1 MAETKIVIRASD
13 RTKAAFKSVQASM
26 AKVTRSVMSFKG
38 AIGVAIGVGGV
49 GALVKSSLDAV
60 DALAKKSDQLGVTTK
75 SLAGLHHA
83 TQLYTSAG
91 VGALDEALVK
101 ATKRLG
107 EFNATGGGAAAQ
119 WLKKLQLDTQQLA
132 ALSPDQ
138 LFLKYAEAIRGLND
152 RGQQM
157 AAMSALMGDESRQLI
172 GLIDAGSE
180 AINEATKRAEAYGLA
195 LNRVD
200 AAKIEAAND
209 ALFEAGQAVKG
220 VATTL
225 TVQLAPYIKVVAQR
239 FADAAAESGGFKGV
253 VLRAIEGAAMAV
265 GYLGNLIKGLEFAWA
280 AAKFAAAKAFE
291 YIIKVQL
298 NAIGKLVAAL
308 SYLPGKVSE
317 RFANIKKSIDAN
329 ITAAEQRSAELK
341 QRMDEIAAEGL
352 PADRIRQF
360 FAEVRAEADAT
371 AAKVA
376 ATAAKASGIDGAGQ
390 VSPESTAEVDKQRQM
405 LSTKLENLNTYLM
418 SVQEREQQAY
428 ENRRMLVEQAFQDD
442 LITAQT
448 RQQLLE
454 QLEAKHQKKLS
465 QLEFQGL
472 SIRQKFAVAFAKRD
486 VKTALAAGAQMTAGM
501 ATQNKRMFQ
510 INKALALANAIVS
523 LPDAVMQSFRN
534 GGGYP
539 WGLIPAGLMLA
550 TGLAQINAIRSAT
563 YGGGASAPSLTGAGG
578 GGRTVNTVPATA
590 GLPGSE
596 QTSLPDKSEGG
607 GSTVQIVF
615 QGDVYGWD
623 DYVQEKVIGG
633 IKDALD
639 RDVKVAIS

>member
-26 AKVTRSVMSFKG
+26 ARVTKSVMSFKG
-38 AIGVAIGVGGV
+38 AIGVVIGVGGI

-60 DALAKKSDQLGVTTK
+60 DALAKKSDQLGVTTQK
-75 SLAGLHHA
+75 LAGLRHA

-138 LFLKYAEAIRGLND
+138 LFLKYADAIRNLND

-172 GLIDAGSE
+172 GLIDAGGE
-180 AINEATKRAEAYGLA
+180 AINQATKRAEAYGLA
-195 LNRVD
+195 LNRID

-209 ALFEAGQAVKG
+209 ALFEAGSAVKG

-239 FADAAAESGGFKGV
+239 FADAAAQSGGFKSV
-253 VLRAIEGAAMAV
+253 VLNAVQGAAMAV

-291 YIIKVQL
+291 YIVKVEL

-308 SYLPGKVSE
+308 SHLPGKIGE
-317 RFANIKKSIDAN
+317 RFANIKKVIDAN
-329 ITAAEQRSAELK
+329 ITDAEQRSAELK

-376 ATAAKASGIDGAGQ
+376 ATAAQTSGIANGGPAMPQ
-390 VSPESTAEVDKQRQM
+390 TTAEVDKQREM
-405 LSTKLENLNTYLM
+405 LAQKLENLNTYLM
-418 SVQEREQQAY
+418 TAQEREQQAY
-428 ENRRMLVEQAFQDD
+428 ENRQFIIEEAFQNE
-442 LITAQT
+442 LISIQT
-448 RQQLLE
+448 RQRLLE
-454 QLEAKHQKKLS
+454 QLESQHQKKLS
-465 QLEFQGL
+465 QIDYQGL
-472 SIRQKFAVAFAKRD
+472 SIRQKFATAFAKKD
-486 VKTALAAGAQMTAGM
+486 VKTALATGAQMTAGM
-501 ATQNKRMFQ
+501 ATQNKRIFE
-510 INKALALANAIVS
+510 INKALALANAVVS
-523 LPDAVMQSFRN
+523 LPDAVLQSFRN

-563 YGGGASAPSLTGAGG
+563 FGGGVSAPSLTGAGG
-578 GGRTVNTVPATA
+578 GGSTVNTTPATP

-596 QTSLPDKSEGG
+596 QTGLPGGKDSG
-607 GSTVQIVF
+607 GSSVQIVF

-633 IKDALD
+633 IRDALD
-639 RDVKVAIS
+639 RDVKIAVS

>member
-38 AIGVAIGVGGV
+38 AIGVAIGVGGI

-60 DALAKKSDQLGVTTK
+60 DALAKKSDQLGVTTQK
-75 SLAGLHHA
+75 LAGLHHA

-138 LFLKYAEAIRGLND
+138 LFLKYAEAIRSLND

-172 GLIDAGSE
+172 GLIDAGSD

-195 LNRVD
+195 LNRID

-225 TVQLAPYIKVVAQR
+225 TVQLAPYIKIVAQR
-239 FADAAAESGGFKGV
+239 FADAAAQSGGFKSV
-253 VLRAIEGAAMAV
+253 VLDAVEGAAMAV

-280 AAKFAAAKAFE
+280 AAKFASAKAAE
-291 YIIKVQL
+291 YIIKLIQ
-298 NAIGKLVAAL
+298 NTTGRIYGAL
-308 SYLPGKVSE
+308 SYLPGKAGE
-317 RFANIKKSIDAN
+317 IFGEAKALIDA
-329 ITAAEQRSAELK
+329 TAVAAEQRSAELK
-341 QRMDEIAAEGL
+341 QRMDAIAAEGL
-352 PADRIRQF
+352 PAERIRQF

-376 ATAAKASGIDGAGQ
+376 ATAAKASGVAGGGP
-390 VSPESTAEVDKQRQM
+390 VTPESTAEIDKQREM
-405 LSTKLENLNTYLM
+405 LTQKLENLNTYLM
-418 SVQEREQQAY
+418 TAQAREQQAY
-428 ENRRMLVEQAFQDD
+428 ENRQFIIEEAFQNE

-454 QLEAKHQKKLS
+454 QLEAQHQKKLS
-465 QLEFQGL
+465 ALEYQGL
-472 SIRQKFAVAFAKRD
+472 SVRQKFAVAFAKKD
-486 VKTALAAGAQMTAGM
+486 VKTALATGAQLTAGM
-501 ATQNKRMFQ
+501 ATQNKRMFE
-510 INKALALANAIVS
+510 INKALLAARRRPAVVPQRRRLS
-523 LPDAVMQSFRN
+523 VGTCSSRPDAGHRPGSDQRHPLRHLRRRRQRAIAHRC
-534 GGGYP
+534 G
-539 WGLIPAGLMLA
+539 WGREHGQHRAGQWRPAG
-550 TGLAQINAIRSAT
+550 
-563 YGGGASAPSLTGAGG
+563 
-578 GGRTVNTVPATA
+578 
-590 GLPGSE
+590 
-596 QTSLPDKSEGG
+596 
-607 GSTVQIVF
+607 
-615 QGDVYGWD
+615 
-623 DYVQEKVIGG
+623 
-633 IKDALD
+633 
-639 RDVKVAIS
+639 